1 MSLTHALD
9 AKISREFAD
18 AFGDEVVRELSSDGD
33 AELSEALERALHS
46 ADVSAARR
54 VVEVTYD
61 ALRKGKT
68 WPKPSWREAFVL
80 AQLRVCVESLR
91 ECEESGRRDK
101 AGEAVRAADMT
112 LIVGAPGE
120 AVRSFI
126 EAAES
131 LLDVPLDTNAYEASV
146 EGSGMLL
153 PDSAP
158 SVDWG
163 ERRWLRRLDEPISAK
178 EFKREYYSTET
189 PVVMTGVG
197 SEWPAM
203 KKWKDLAWWRR
214 FHGHRFVPL
223 ELGRYSDEDNWRE
236 EVKSMEDFIS
246 QDMVPAMSASG
257 ARDQAVA
264 YLAQHQL
271 IEQISS
277 LSADFT
283 PPEYCRKSLERIN
296 VWMGTGGTI
305 TPCHFDTYDNLLGQV
320 RASYF
325 VCRRVAFFLYLAM
338 FFSPFGSFTKPTCQR
353 RVSVGDTNSLDQSE
367 RYRTEISKS

>member
-9 AKISREFAD
+9 AKISREFAE
-18 AFGDEVVRELSSDGD
+18 AFGDEVVRELSNDGN
-33 AELSEALERALHS
+33 AELSEALKRALHS

-61 ALRKGKT
+61 ALCKGKA

-91 ECEESGRRDK
+91 ECEESGQRDK

-126 EAAES
+126 QAAES
-131 LLDVPLDTNAYEASV
+131 LLDVPFDTNAYEVSV
-146 EGSGMLL
+146 EGSGMLF

-197 SEWPAM
+197 SGWPAM

-214 FHGHRFVPL
+214 FHGHRFIPL

-236 EVKSMEDFIS
+236 EVKSMGDFIS
-246 QDMVPAMSASG
+246 QDMVPAMFASG
-257 ARDQAVA
+257 ARDHAVA

-271 IEQISS
+271 I
-277 LSADFT
+277 
-283 PPEYCRKSLERIN
+283 
-296 VWMGTGGTI
+296 
-305 TPCHFDTYDNLLGQV
+305 
-320 RASYF
+320 
-325 VCRRVAFFLYLAM
+325 
-338 FFSPFGSFTKPTCQR
+338 
-353 RVSVGDTNSLDQSE
+353 
-367 RYRTEISKS
+367 